1 MAKKSQTLKKALS
14 DNKVSGREARALK
27 SSGVRAG
34 QVRSAAAAAG
44 ASVSNRASQAYG
56 GRVSKQA
63 AAPSWQRNSIGQY
76 ATGGD
81 VYGRA
86 NTEGVFDG
94 AAWMR
99 ARNVGGFT
107 DQQIRDYLSS
117 GTAGVT
123 IGRRPQMVLDNWAT
137 ENPMAY
143 NNFANGPAAQ
153 YSMPGRV
160 MFNPLGEQNMG
171 LGTGGLQD
179 LGISWYSTQGNQN
192 QNFANAPMGNMAGEQ
207 NLLENNYY
215 IRTPEGMNRIFMGE
229 SPVPSR
235 YMGDPKTAAPSSAAG
250 SVPYGYN
257 SFSSPSALTYQNNM
271 NYRGSWMPK
280 ATGVNVGAA

>member
-1 MAKKSQTLKKALS
+1 MAKKKSALRKALS
-14 DNKVSGREARALK
+14 DNKISGREARNLK
-27 SSGVRAG
+27 SSGVKAS
-34 QVRSAAAAAG
+34 QVRAAAQSSG
-44 ASVSNRASQAYG
+44 ARVSNNASKAYG
-56 GRVSKQA
+56 GRVQQRA
-63 AAPSWQRNSIGQY
+63 ATPSWQSNSIGRY

-81 VYGRA
+81 VYGRS

-99 ARNVGGFT
+99 ARNVGGFS

-117 GTAGVT
+117 GNAGVS

-143 NNFANGPAAQ
+143 NNFANGSAAQ
-153 YSMPGRV
+153 FSMPGRV

-171 LGTGGLQD
+171 LGRGGLQD
-179 LGISWYSTQGNQN
+179 LGISWYSTQGNQGES
-192 QNFANAPMGNMAGEQ
+192 FANAPMNNMGGEA

-215 IRTPEGMNRIFMGE
+215 IRTPEGMNRIMMGE
-229 SPVPSR
+229 SPVPTR
-235 YMGDPKTAAPSSAAG
+235 YMGDPTTGRPSSAAG
-250 SVPYGYN
+250 SQPFGYN
-257 SFSSPSALTYQNNM
+257 ALTSPAASAYQSRM

-280 ATGVNVGAA
+280 ATTLNTGA